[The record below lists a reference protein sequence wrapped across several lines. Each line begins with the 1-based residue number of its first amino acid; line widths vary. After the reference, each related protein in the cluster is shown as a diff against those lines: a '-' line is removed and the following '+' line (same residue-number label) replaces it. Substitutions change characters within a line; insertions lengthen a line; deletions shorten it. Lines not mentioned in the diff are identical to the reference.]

1 MADQE
6 YDNMS
11 MEERAEFD
19 NKAKQREQEE
29 QASKFTMR
37 LEIVVRV
44 RPELGPFYSS
54 TLQMDSGSH
63 FYLCYGSST

>member
-11 MEERAEFD
+11 MEERAAFD
-19 NKAKQREQEE
+19 KKAKQREQEE

-37 LEIVVRV
+37 LEIVLRV
-44 RPELGPFYSS
+44 RPKLDPFYSS

-63 FYLCYGSST
+63 FHLCYCSPT